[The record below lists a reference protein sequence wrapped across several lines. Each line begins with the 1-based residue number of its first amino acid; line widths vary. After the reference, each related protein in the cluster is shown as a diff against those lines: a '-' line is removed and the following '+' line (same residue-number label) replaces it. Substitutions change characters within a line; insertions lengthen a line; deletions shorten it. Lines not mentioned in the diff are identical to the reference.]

1 MEDFLIYNTLGDR
14 KYPDAYKDNYHCHI
28 LCRSGEMKF
37 EAVGK
42 TFVAGP
48 GDLVIWQMTTAVS
61 NVHYSADFDAYF
73 VLISNPFL
81 NLYNPEQVW
90 ATKGYVYIKSHP
102 VFHLDNDEW
111 DVIEADFE
119 QFRHRIHSVQQALLQ
134 RLGYR
139 INGQTISLYDGDK
152 LLASV
157 TNSVKD
163 MGGFD
168 DDQPL
173 WIGEQL
179 YYDVSSGDPKV
190 IFIPGVKFNSGFVLV
205 YDDMPDLSSPFT
217 VDENGLF
224 TIQEITVTAKQ

>member
-1 MEDFLIYNTLGDR
+1 MER
-14 KYPDAYKDNYHCHI
+14 
-28 LCRSGEMKF
+28 R
-37 EAVGK
+37 
-42 TFVAGP
+42 
-48 GDLVIWQMTTAVS
+48 
-61 NVHYSADFDAYF
+61 
-73 VLISNPFL
+73 
-81 NLYNPEQVW
+81 
-90 ATKGYVYIKSHP
+90 
-102 VFHLDNDEW
+102 
-111 DVIEADFE
+111 
-119 QFRHRIHSVQQALLQ
+119 
-134 RLGYR
+134 YR

-190 IFIPGVKFNSGFVLV
+190 IFIPGVKFDSGFVLV
-205 YDDMPDLSSPFT
+205 YDDMPELSAPFI